1 MTARQRK
8 TNAAHTLK
16 PILPRCLKKNKKSCS
31 LAGNRKEA
39 HSWLGRQF
47 SGRSPDSS
55 SSDGE
60 FGTVIAASAFAVTSL
75 EEVDSLNQKK
85 TPAETRRQTSL
96 SKGKSRKED
105 NLVGPPDARK
115 PSKRMSSK

>member
-8 TNAAHTLK
+8 TNTAHTLK
-16 PILPRCLKKNKKSCS
+16 PILTRCLKKNKKSCS
-31 LAGNRKEA
+31 LAGNKKAA

-47 SGRSPDSS
+47 SGRSQDSS

-60 FGTVIAASAFAVTSL
+60 FGTVIAASAYAVTSL

-85 TPAETRRQTSL
+85 TPAETQQTSL

-105 NLVGPPDARK
+105 NLAGPPDARK
-115 PSKRMSSK
+115 PTKRISSK